1 MIEVQSLSRYY
12 GSRCAVDQVS
22 FSISAREVVGFL
34 GLNGAGKTTTLKVL
48 AAPLTATSPH
58 VSLPLTR
65 QTRQTRC
72 PHSLTA
78 PTPAPPHRV
87 SGRATG

>member
-1 MIEVQSLSRYY
+1 MEPYRLCLAHTECNAISLN
-12 GSRCAVDQVS
+12 AELS
-22 FSISAREVVGFL
+22 FA
-34 GLNGAGKTTTLKVL
+34 TLKVL